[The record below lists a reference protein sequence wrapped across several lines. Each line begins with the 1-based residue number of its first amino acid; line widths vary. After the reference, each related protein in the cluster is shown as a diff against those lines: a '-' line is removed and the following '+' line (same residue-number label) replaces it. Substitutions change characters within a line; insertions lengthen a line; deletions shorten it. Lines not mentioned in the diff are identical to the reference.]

1 MKRQRK
7 AVAKLSQKPNKYIR
21 TINAVDDFNGFTN
34 VDVYSVLEAFAVRC
48 PATQHA
54 IKKLLCAGIRGQKTT
69 VQDLEEARDSISRAI
84 QMETQRHGQNEEL

>member
-1 MKRQRK
+1 MT
-7 AVAKLSQKPNKYIR
+7 QKPNKYIR

-34 VDVYSVLEAFAVRC
+34 VDVYSVLEAFAVKC

-69 VQDLEEARDSISRAI
+69 TQDLEEARDSITRAI
-84 QMETQRHGQNEEL
+84 QMEKQRNGGTSEDLQA